1 MPSKSRRR
9 GSLLTT
15 ELLLIL
21 PIVVITILS
30 MVEIGRLLLV
40 RQRLDAACREG
51 ARVAAIRG
59 DVVSVQQAVF
69 RTLGSSIDDIQI
81 TVLADDAPVDNLS
94 LRPGMMMRVIVSIPA
109 KAVNSS
115 PMNPMGSSDE
125 RLYAQS
131 AMRRE

>member
-1 MPSKSRRR
+1 
-9 GSLLTT
+9 
-15 ELLLIL
+15 
-21 PIVVITILS
+21 
-30 MVEIGRLLLV
+30 MVEIGRMLLV

-51 ARVAAIRG
+51 ARAAAIRG

-81 TVLADDAPVDNLS
+81 TVMADDAPADSLP

-109 KAVNSS
+109 KEVNSGTF
-115 PMNPMGSSDE
+115 NPQGTSDE
-125 RLYAQS
+125 RMYAQS